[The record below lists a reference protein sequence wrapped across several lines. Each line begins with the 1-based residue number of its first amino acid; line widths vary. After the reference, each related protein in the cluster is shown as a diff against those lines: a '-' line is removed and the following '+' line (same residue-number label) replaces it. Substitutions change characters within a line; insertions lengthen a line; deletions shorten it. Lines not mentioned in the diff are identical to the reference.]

1 MYKLTYLIL
10 ILFLQ
15 ITVSYSQSTEKFIDT
30 GSVKNQFD
38 YLVNTSSNYYQEQ
51 KIVKKQWLLKLQKN
65 VQDSLLKNNNTISI
79 YKNNLQKQQSE
90 LDSIKNNI
98 ANLEELNT
106 TLSEQQ
112 QQISFIGIAMDT
124 SLFKTITYMLIVVFL
139 TLFILYF
146 IKFNQSNK
154 ITTESKLA
162 LKELEEAFNEHRSK
176 ALEREQKIMRKLQDE
191 LNKQK
196 KDS

>member
-1 MYKLTYLIL
+1 MHKLTYLIL

-65 VQDSLLKNNNTISI
+65 VQDSLLKNNNTLSI

>member
-1 MYKLTYLIL
+1 MHKLTYLIL

-65 VQDSLLKNNNTISI
+65 VQDSLLKNNNTLSI

-154 ITTESKLA
+154 ITNESKLA

>member
-1 MYKLTYLIL
+1 
-10 ILFLQ
+10 
-15 ITVSYSQSTEKFIDT
+15 
-30 GSVKNQFD
+30 
-38 YLVNTSSNYYQEQ
+38 
-51 KIVKKQWLLKLQKN
+51 
-65 VQDSLLKNNNTISI
+65 
-79 YKNNLQKQQSE
+79 
-90 LDSIKNNI
+90 
-98 ANLEELNT
+98 
-106 TLSEQQ
+106 
-112 QQISFIGIAMDT
+112 
-124 SLFKTITYMLIVVFL
+124 MLIVVFL

>member
-65 VQDSLLKNNNTISI
+65 VQDSLLKNNNTLSI

>member
-65 VQDSLLKNNNTISI
+65 VQDSLLKNNNTLSI

-112 QQISFIGIAMDT
+112 QQISFVGIAMDI